1 MAELRPLHI
10 RSTSPGMVW
19 RISSSKQ
26 PGRPATVTAYEGSD
40 STGGGFWSC
49 DLMNCRKFRREVEGG
64 RATKRAVTDAVRLLL
79 VEMHA
84 AGAIAR
90 KDASPA
96 AGSLDPAAA

>member
-1 MAELRPLHI
+1 MEA
-10 RSTSPGMVW
+10 V
-19 RISSSKQ
+19 
-26 PGRPATVTAYEGSD
+26 
-40 STGGGFWSC
+40 GGQAWTC
-49 DLMNCRKFRREVEGG
+49 DVMGCRQFRREVEGG

-79 VEMHA
+79 IEMHA